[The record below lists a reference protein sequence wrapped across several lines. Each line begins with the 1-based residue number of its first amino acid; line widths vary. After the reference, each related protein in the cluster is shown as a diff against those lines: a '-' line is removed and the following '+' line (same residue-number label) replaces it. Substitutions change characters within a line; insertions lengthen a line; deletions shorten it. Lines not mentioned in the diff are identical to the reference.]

1 MAQRYVPAV
10 DEVRERTQRI
20 AALEE
25 TGDLDA
31 TPGSRPWAVAV
42 RLKAHAALRDERS
55 KAGHLS
61 RLLDLIKEHQGYR
74 VLSDERGEP
83 FESYEAFCRAE
94 IPFGLGYD
102 VCVINAIIHERKS
115 AEARAANP
123 KYLADDVGPHS
134 DEDKQAIGAYGTN
147 RVMGRGSNSADY
159 LTARIQRDRPDIL
172 RRMQAGEFRSVRQ
185 AALEAGLVKR
195 TWSAPEDP
203 RALARAIRRRLSDE
217 ELDVLLEAL
226 ESAS

>member
-1 MAQRYVPAV
+1 MAQRYVSALG
-10 DEVRERTQRI
+10 EVQQRSQRI

-31 TPGSRPWAVAV
+31 EPGSRPWAVAV

-61 RLLDLIKEHQGYR
+61 RLLDLIKEHRGYR

-102 VCVINAIIHERKS
+102 ADVITAIIHERKS

-123 KYLADDVGPHS
+123 RYLAPDDGPHTRQEKK
-134 DEDKQAIGAYGTN
+134 DNGYVVTD
-147 RVMGRGSNSADY
+147 RGNNADY
-159 LTARIQRDRPDIL
+159 LTARIARDRPDIL
-172 RRMQAGEFRSVRQ
+172 KRMQAGEFPSVRQ

-195 TWSAPEDP
+195 TWTAPQDP
-203 RALARAIRRRLSDE
+203 LSLARAIRRRLSDD
-217 ELDVLLEAL
+217 ELDILIEAL
-226 ESAS
+226 GGAS